1 MQCRGQRARFAG
13 PQAGGLLAAVA
24 AALLAPGGV
33 EAGDKV
39 YTVANYPVEAVAENA
54 VAAKKKALAEG
65 QQAAFRSLLKRLMP
79 VMAYPRAKHFASIRA
94 VELIEGIK
102 VRSERNSATEYSA
115 SYDFYFRP
123 KSIRDLLRREG
134 IPFTDE
140 QAPVVTLIPLWQAAA
155 KSSLGDQTAWTN
167 SWKGLDLEN
176 ALTPVRIEAIRKEV
190 EADAVA
196 AAVGG
201 DEGAMRTLA
210 GQHKTERA
218 LLAVAEPDA
227 ASGRL
232 VVTLAGRDAVG
243 AFVLTRQY
251 RIELRRSG
259 VCERACR
266 HRRPADAGGT
276 LEVGPYESRRGRRRA
291 RGYRA
296 ADCGRVSRHGRMAG
310 HQPQAQR
317 YAGCGRARRGGA
329 LRAGRARD
337 AALCRGSPASR
348 AGARTARPQSSQRR
362 RELAPVSAVGPNR
375 ELCAPRGCRSQACP
389 KHQPQA
395 ADLP

>member
-1 MQCRGQRARFAG
+1 MQCGGQRARLAG
-13 PQAGGLLAAVA
+13 PQASGLLAAIA
-24 AALLAPGGV
+24 AALLAAGGA

-79 VMAYPRAKHFASIRA
+79 VMAYPRAKQFATVRA

-102 VRSERNSATEYSA
+102 VRYERNSATEYSA
-115 SYDFYFRP
+115 SYDFYFRS

-176 ALTPVRIEAIRKEV
+176 TLTPVRLEALRKEMQAGV
-190 EADAVA
+190 IA

-210 GQHKTERA
+210 GLYKTEQA

-227 ASGRL
+227 AAGRL

-243 AFVLTRQY
+243 AFVLARQY
-251 RIELRRSG
+251 RIDSADPAYARELAAIVALR
-259 VCERACR
+259 
-266 HRRPADAGGT
+266 T
-276 LEVGPYESRRGRRRA
+276 LEGRWKSVHTKAITVAAAPGDTELLIAVEFQGMAEWQDISRKLSATPGVEELDVAGLSA
-291 RGYRA
+291 RSA
-296 ADCGRVSRHGRMAG
+296 RVTL
-310 HQPQAQR
+310 R
-317 YAGCGRARRGGA
+317 YAGGA
-329 LRAGRARD
+329 
-337 AALCRGSPASR
+337 
-348 AGARTARPQSSQRR
+348 QRLAQ
-362 RELAPVSAVGPNR
+362 ELAQQGLNLRSAGGSWLLSLR
-375 ELCAPRGCRSQACP
+375 
-389 KHQPQA
+389 
-395 ADLP
+395 

>member
-232 VVTLAGRDAVG
+232 IVTLAGRDAVG

-251 RIELRRSG
+251 RIDSADPAYARELAAIVALR
-259 VCERACR
+259 
-266 HRRPADAGGT
+266 T
-276 LEVGPYESRRGRRRA
+276 LEGRWKSVHTKAVAAAAAPGDIELLIAVEFHGMAEWQDISRKLSATPGVEELDVAGLSA
-291 RGYRA
+291 RGA
-296 ADCGRVSRHGRMAG
+296 RVTL
-310 HQPQAQR
+310 R
-317 YAGCGRARRGGA
+317 YAGGA
-329 LRAGRARD
+329 
-337 AALCRGSPASR
+337 
-348 AGARTARPQSSQRR
+348 QRLAQ
-362 RELAPVSAVGPNR
+362 ELAQRGLNLRSAGGSWLLSLR
-375 ELCAPRGCRSQACP
+375 
-389 KHQPQA
+389 
-395 ADLP
+395 